1 MKRTFLWL
9 GCGILATGMAF
20 AQDTTSSGASGSQD
34 QNTQTRTQ
42 STATQNN
49 TVRGCLSG
57 SPGNYTITDHNGTQ
71 WTVTGDDATLR
82 NSVGRQVE
90 ITFTQHQSSDES
102 SQGATTTRRT
112 HSVQASQ
119 VTALSDTCN
128 AGSGMANP
136 GGASGSAEPSSPRM
150 MSMLM
155 QQSMPGQ
162 SQNGT
167 SSQPQT
173 TPPVTS
179 QTPATSTSP
188 TSGTSSQQGT
198 SPASNSGMTE
208 GQANSTTGQTAGTSV
223 STQGANPSGTANS
236 ATTTPNATTS
246 SPNSATPS
254 NAQSPQANSNDQNKP
269 LYERQATD
277 IPWAKSSAGNNG
289 TPAPPH

>member
-20 AQDTTSSGASGSQD
+20 AQDTTTSGASGSQD
-34 QNTQTRTQ
+34 QNTQTRTR
-42 STATQNN
+42 STTTQNN

-57 SPGNYTITDHNGTQ
+57 SPGNYTVTDQNGTQ

-82 NSVGRQVE
+82 NSVGRRVE
-90 ITFTQHQSSDES
+90 ITFTQHQSSEES
-102 SQGATTTRRT
+102 SQGATTART
-112 HSVQASQ
+112 THNVQASQ
-119 VTALSDTCN
+119 VTALSGTCN
-128 AGSGMANP
+128 AGSGMAAPSNDANP
-136 GGASGSAEPSSPRM
+136 GGNSGSAEPSSPRM

-155 QQSMPGQ
+155 QQTMPGQ

-167 SSQPQT
+167 PSQPQA
-173 TPPVTS
+173 TPPVTN

-198 SPASNSGMTE
+198 SPANNSGMSE
-208 GQANSTTGQTAGTSV
+208 GQANPTTGQAAGSSV
-223 STQGANPSGTANS
+223 SNQGADNPGTAN
-236 ATTTPNATTS
+236 PNATPS
-246 SPNSATPS
+246 SAPPS
-254 NAQSPQANSNDQNKP
+254 NAQPPQANSNDQNKP

-277 IPWAKSSAGNNG
+277 IPWAQSSAGNNG